1 MPDFPIFAAIMSK
14 KERIIVVLLAALNFT
29 HILDF
34 IVMVPLSNYLVSG
47 FNLNAFQWGVLV
59 ASYSVSAFFSGL
71 VVASIIDRFDRKKFL
86 LIAYI
91 FFLLAT
97 LACGLSVNYEML
109 LISRSLAGIFGGVLG
124 AQVLA
129 IVSDLFKYERR
140 GAAMGAVMSAF
151 AIATVVGVPLSL
163 WLTENFNANW
173 HIPFLGIVGIGI
185 VLFPLLIKHLPAMN
199 NHAREKEE
207 KRFSQM
213 FGDVIRMAVK
223 SPAILF
229 SLLFMFGHFLV
240 IPFIPTYLKYNKFF
254 SDTQILYV
262 LLFGGAASLVS
273 AIALGKFSDKKGKL
287 PVFIWSV
294 ICSILLIP
302 ILTNMPD
309 MYFPVALGFFSLLFM
324 VVTVRTVMA
333 QAMISEMVVQE
344 KRGSFMCI
352 NGSALQ
358 LGQGLAA
365 LFAGII
371 IHTDK
376 ATHKLHNYEWVGY
389 LSIAVLIG
397 SLVLG
402 RIIFRY
408 VDRNVDEVAAVEEE
422 YENEL
427 VKETV

>member
-1 MPDFPIFAAIMSK
+1 MSK
-14 KERIIVVLLAALNFT
+14 HERVIIVLLAALNFT

-34 IVMVPLSNYLVSG
+34 IVMVPLSNYLVSS
-47 FNLNAFQWGVLV
+47 FDLNAFQWGVLV
-59 ASYSVSAFFSGL
+59 ASYSVSAFLSGL
-71 VVASIIDRFDRKKFL
+71 VVAAIIDRFDRKRFL

-97 LACGLSVNYEML
+97 LSCGLSVNYEML

-163 WLTENFNANW
+163 WLTESFNSNW
-173 HIPFLGIVGIGI
+173 HIPFLGIVGIGV
-185 VLFPLLIKHLPAMN
+185 VLFPLLIKHLPVMSD
-199 NHAREKEE
+199 HAKQREQKSFF
-207 KRFSQM
+207 KL
-213 FGDVIRMAVK
+213 FGGVVQMAVK

-229 SLLFMFGHFLV
+229 SVLFMFGHFLV
-240 IPFIPTYLKYNKFF
+240 IPFIPPYLKYNKFF
-254 SDTQILYV
+254 NDTQILYV
-262 LLFGGAASLVS
+262 LLFGGAASLIA
-273 AIALGKFSDKKGKL
+273 AIVLGKFSDKKGKL

-294 ICSILLIP
+294 ISSILLIP

-309 MYFPVALGFFSLLFM
+309 MYLPVALGFFSLLFM

-352 NGSALQ
+352 NGSAQQ

-365 LFAGII
+365 LVAGMI
-371 IHTDK
+371 IHTNPV
-376 ATHKLHNYEWVGY
+376 TNKLHNYEWVGY
-389 LSIAVLIG
+389 LSILALIA
-397 SLVLG
+397 SLVMG

-408 VDRNVDEVAAVEEE
+408 VDRTVEEIDM
-422 YENEL
+422 ENDFL
-427 VKETV
+427 KETA